1 MRNLRVTAS
10 FCGAAYHGFQ
20 RQPNVCAVQNIIEDT
35 LSGILK
41 EKTVIYG
48 CSRTD
53 AGVHANEFVFSFR
66 TECQVPCKGLI
77 RGMNSLLPDDIAI
90 LDCADAPEDFH
101 ARYSCRGKEYIYLIH
116 NADIKDPFLYRRA
129 YHYPYKADAEHMN
142 RAAQCIIGTHDF
154 SAFCGTSGLKDDNV
168 RTVTDISVARDGDM
182 VILTVSADGFL
193 YNMVRIICGTLIFVN
208 EGKFSVEDVKRIID
222 SRDRNEAGPTAPP
235 DGLYL
240 NKIFY

>member
-20 RQPNVCAVQNIIEDT
+20 RQSGICAVQNVIEDT
-35 LSGILK
+35 LSQILK
-41 EKTVIYG
+41 QKTVIYG

-66 TECQVPCKGLI
+66 TECAVPCRGLI

-90 LDCADAPEDFH
+90 LACEDVPQDFH
-101 ARYSCRGKEYIYLIH
+101 ARYSCKGKEYKYLIH
-116 NADIKDPFLYRRA
+116 NAEIKDPFLYKRA
-129 YHYPYKADAEHMN
+129 YHYPYRTDAELMD
-142 RAAQCIIGTHDF
+142 RAARLIKGTHDF
-154 SAFCGTSGLKDDNV
+154 SAFCGSSGLKDDNV
-168 RTVTDISVARDGDM
+168 RTVTDIGVERSGDM
-182 VILTVSADGFL
+182 VVLTVSADGFL

-208 EGKFSVEDVKRIID
+208 EGRLSCDDVERIIR
-222 SRDRNEAGPTAPP
+222 SCNRDLAGPTAPP

-240 NKIFY
+240 NKVFY